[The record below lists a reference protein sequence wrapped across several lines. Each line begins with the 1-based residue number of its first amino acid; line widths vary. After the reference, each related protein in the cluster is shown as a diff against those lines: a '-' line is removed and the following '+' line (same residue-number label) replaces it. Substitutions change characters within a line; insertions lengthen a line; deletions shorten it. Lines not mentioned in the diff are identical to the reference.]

1 MQKLCVHGKM
11 KSELMTM
18 KKILIVF
25 TGGTISMTNDD
36 QTSKSVIS
44 NNESDLI
51 SKIRKRF
58 HNITLVPHLFSM
70 KPSPSITPDDMLQIG
85 QLIDQYLTDD
95 DYVGAVVTHGTD
107 TLEETAFFLDLYIKT
122 KKPVVVTGSMRNF
135 SELGYDGFSNLLSA
149 ILVASSPNSYN
160 RGCLVV
166 LNDEINSALEVT
178 KTHTLAL
185 DTFKSLEFGPLG
197 IVDEQDV
204 TYYRD
209 SAKKK
214 YHLTPSQLKAN
225 VEIVKVVTGQNG
237 DLIDFFIQSNKV
249 QGIVLEAFGRGNV
262 PPMMVPSIKRAL
274 DQGIKVVLTS
284 RCPKGRVRDTY
295 GYEGGGYHLKQLGV
309 LFAGD
314 LSSQKARIK
323 LMLALSQDDFKV
335 EKFFEF

>member
-1 MQKLCVHGKM
+1 
-11 KSELMTM
+11 M
-18 KKILIVF
+18 KKVLIVF

-36 QTSKSVIS
+36 QTSKSIIS

-51 SKIRKRF
+51 SKIGKRF
-58 HNITLVPHLFSM
+58 HNLTLIPHLFSM
-70 KPSPSITPDDMLQIG
+70 KPSPSITPNDMLQIG
-85 QLIDQYLTDD
+85 QLIDQYLTDED
-95 DYVGAVVTHGTD
+95 FTGAVVTHGTD
-107 TLEETAFFLDLYIKT
+107 TLEETAFFLDLYVKT
-122 KKPVVVTGSMRNF
+122 KKPVVITGSMRNF

-166 LNDEINSALEVT
+166 LNDEINSAIEVT
-178 KTHTLAL
+178 KTHTLSL

-209 SAKKK
+209 SAKEK
-214 YHLTPSQLKAN
+214 YHLTPLELTAN
-225 VEIVKVVTGQNG
+225 VEIIKVVTGQTG
-237 DLIDFFIQSNKV
+237 DIIDYFIDSHKV
-249 QGIVLEAFGRGNV
+249 QGIILEAFGRGNV
-262 PPMMVPSIKRAL
+262 PPMMVSSIKRAL
-274 DQGIKVVLTS
+274 DHGIKVVITS

-323 LMLALSQDDFKV
+323 LLLALSQPDSKV
-335 EKFFEF
+335 EKYFEF

>member
-1 MQKLCVHGKM
+1 MQKPMLHGTM
-11 KSELMTM
+11 NSELMTM

-51 SKIRKRF
+51 SKISKRF
-58 HNITLVPHLFSM
+58 HNFSLVPYLYSM
-70 KPSPSITPDDMLQIG
+70 KPSPSITPNDMLLIG
-85 QLIDQYLTDD
+85 QLIDTHLSDD
-95 DYVGAVVTHGTD
+95 EFVGAVVTHGTD
-107 TLEETAFFLDLYIKT
+107 TLEETAYFLDLFVQT

-135 SELGYDGFSNLLSA
+135 SELGYDGFSNLLSG
-149 ILVASSPNSYN
+149 ILVASNPSSFN

-166 LNDEINSALEVT
+166 LNDEINSAIEVT

-214 YHLTPSQLKAN
+214 YHLTPSELTAN

-237 DLIDFFIQSNKV
+237 DLIDFFTDSKKV
-249 QGIVLEAFGRGNV
+249 QGIILEAFGRGNV
-262 PPMMVPSIKRAL
+262 PPTMVPAIKRAM
-274 DQGIKVVLTS
+274 DSGIKVVITS

-295 GYEGGGYHLKQLGV
+295 GYEGGGYHLKQMGV

-314 LSSQKARIK
+314 LSSQKARLK
-323 LMLALSQDDFKV
+323 LMLALSQSNPKV
-335 EKFFEF
+335 EKYFEF

>member
-1 MQKLCVHGKM
+1 
-11 KSELMTM
+11 M

-44 NNESDLI
+44 NNESDLLNKI
-51 SKIRKRF
+51 SKRF
-58 HNITLVPHLFSM
+58 HNFVLVPHLYSM
-70 KPSPSITPDDMLQIG
+70 KPSPSITPDDMLEIG
-85 QLIDQYLTDD
+85 QLIDRYLMDD
-95 DYVGAVVTHGTD
+95 DFAGAVVTHGTD
-107 TLEETAFFLDLYIKT
+107 TLEETAYFLDLYVKT
-122 KKPVVVTGSMRNF
+122 KKPVVITGSMRNF

-149 ILVASSPNSYN
+149 ILVASHPSSIN

-166 LNDEINSALEVT
+166 LNDEINSAIEVT

-185 DTFKSLEFGPLG
+185 DTFKSMEFGPLG

-204 TYYRD
+204 IYYRD

-214 YHLTPSQLKAN
+214 YHLTPSQLTAQ
-225 VEIVKVVTGQNG
+225 VEIVKVVTGQTG
-237 DLIDFFIQSNKV
+237 DIIDFFVDTKRV
-249 QGIVLEAFGRGNV
+249 QGIILESFGRGNV
-262 PPMMVPSIKRAL
+262 PPMMVPAIKRAL
-274 DQGIKVVLTS
+274 DAGIRVVVTS

-323 LMLALSQDDFKV
+323 LLLAISQSDSNI
-335 EKFFEF
+335 EKYFEF

>member
-1 MQKLCVHGKM
+1 
-11 KSELMTM
+11 M

-51 SKIRKRF
+51 AKIRKRF
-58 HNITLVPHLFSM
+58 HNFTLVPHLYSM
-70 KPSPSITPDDMLQIG
+70 KPSPSITPTDMLLIG
-85 QLIDQYLTDD
+85 QLIDQYLLDD
-95 DYVGAVVTHGTD
+95 DFVGAVVTHGTD
-107 TLEETAFFLDLYIKT
+107 TLEETAYFLDLYMKT

-135 SELGYDGFSNLLSA
+135 SELGYDGFSNLLSG
-149 ILVASSPNSYN
+149 ILVASNPNSFN

-166 LNDEINSALEVT
+166 LNDEINSAIEVT
-178 KTHTLAL
+178 KTHTLSL

-209 SAKKK
+209 TAKRKS
-214 YHLTPSQLKAN
+214 HLTPEQLTAN
-225 VEIVKVVTGQNG
+225 VEIIKVVTGQNG
-237 DLIDFFIQSNKV
+237 DILDFLVDSKRI
-249 QGIVLEAFGRGNV
+249 QGIILEAFGRGNV

-274 DQGIKVVLTS
+274 EQGIKVVITS

-295 GYEGGGYHLKQLGV
+295 GYDGGGYHLKQLGV

-323 LMLALSQDDFKV
+323 LMLALSVFDAKI
-335 EKFFEF
+335 EKYFE

>member
-1 MQKLCVHGKM
+1 
-11 KSELMTM
+11 M

-36 QTSKSVIS
+36 QTAKSIIS
-44 NNESDLI
+44 NNETDLI
-51 SKIRKRF
+51 NKIGKRF
-58 HNITLVPHLFSM
+58 HNFTLVPHLYSM

-85 QLIDQYLTDD
+85 QLIDAKLLDD
-95 DYVGAVVTHGTD
+95 SFVGAVVTHGTD
-107 TLEETAFFLDLYIKT
+107 TLEETAYFLDLYVKT
-122 KKPVVVTGSMRNF
+122 KKPVVITGSMRNF

-149 ILVASSPNSYN
+149 ILVASHPSSYN
-160 RGCLVV
+160 RGTLVV

-204 TYYRD
+204 IYYRD

-214 YHLTPSQLKAN
+214 YHLTPQVLSAH
-225 VEIVKVVTGQNG
+225 VEIIKVVTGQTG
-237 DLIDFFIQSNKV
+237 SIIDYFIQTNTVK
-249 QGIVLEAFGRGNV
+249 GIVLESFGRGNV
-262 PPMMVPSIKRAL
+262 PPMMVNSIQRAIES
-274 DQGIKVVLTS
+274 GIQVVVTS

-295 GYEGGGYHLKQLGV
+295 GYEGGGYHLKQIGV

-314 LSSQKARIK
+314 LSSQKARLK
-323 LMLALSQDDFKV
+323 LMLALSISKTGI
-335 EKFFEF
+335 EKYFEF

>member
-1 MQKLCVHGKM
+1 
-11 KSELMTM
+11 M

-44 NNESDLI
+44 NNESDLM
-51 SKIRKRF
+51 SKISKRF
-58 HNITLVPHLFSM
+58 HNFTLVPHLYSM
-70 KPSPSITPDDMLQIG
+70 KPSPSITPDDMLEIG
-85 QLIDQYLTDD
+85 KLIDRYLVDD
-95 DYVGAVVTHGTD
+95 EYTGAVVTHGTD
-107 TLEETAFFLDLYIKT
+107 TLEETAYFLDLYVKT
-122 KKPVVVTGSMRNF
+122 KKPVVITGSMRNF

-149 ILVASSPNSYN
+149 ILVASHPNSFN

-178 KTHTLAL
+178 KTHTLSL
-185 DTFKSLEFGPLG
+185 DTFKSMEFGPLG

-204 TYYRD
+204 IYYRD

-214 YHLTPSQLKAN
+214 YHLIPSQLTGR
-225 VEIVKVVTGQNG
+225 VEIVKVVTGQTG
-237 DLIDFFIQSNKV
+237 DIIDYFVNSNQV
-249 QGIVLEAFGRGNV
+249 QGIVLESFGRGNV
-262 PPMMVPSIKRAL
+262 PPMMVNSIKNAL
-274 DQGIKVVLTS
+274 SSGIKVVVTS

-323 LMLALSQDDFKV
+323 LLLALSQSDSNI
-335 EKFFEF
+335 EKYFEF

>member
-1 MQKLCVHGKM
+1 
-11 KSELMTM
+11 M

-51 SKIRKRF
+51 AKIRKRF
-58 HNITLVPHLFSM
+58 HNFTLVPHLYSM
-70 KPSPSITPDDMLQIG
+70 KPSPSITPTDMLLIG
-85 QLIDQYLTDD
+85 QLIDQYLLDED
-95 DYVGAVVTHGTD
+95 FVGAVVTHGTD
-107 TLEETAFFLDLYIKT
+107 TLEETAYFLDLFMKT

-135 SELGYDGFSNLLSA
+135 SELGYDGFSNLLSG
-149 ILVASSPNSYN
+149 ILVASNPSSFN

-166 LNDEINSALEVT
+166 LNDEINSAIEVT
-178 KTHTLAL
+178 KTHTLSL

-209 SAKKK
+209 TAKRKS
-214 YHLTPSQLKAN
+214 HLTTDQLTAN
-225 VEIVKVVTGQNG
+225 VEIIKVVTGQNG
-237 DLIDFFIQSNKV
+237 DILDFLVDSKRIQGV
-249 QGIVLEAFGRGNV
+249 ILEAFGRGNV

-274 DQGIKVVLTS
+274 DQGIKVVITS

-295 GYEGGGYHLKQLGV
+295 GYDGGGYHLKQLGV

-323 LMLALSQDDFKV
+323 LMLALSVPEVKI
-335 EKFFEF
+335 EKYFE